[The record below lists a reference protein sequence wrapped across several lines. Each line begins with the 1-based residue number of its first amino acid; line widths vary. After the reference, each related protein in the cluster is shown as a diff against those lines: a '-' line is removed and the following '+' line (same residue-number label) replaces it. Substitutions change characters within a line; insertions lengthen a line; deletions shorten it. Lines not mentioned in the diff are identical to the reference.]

1 MADKKKRV
9 VGVISGNKLKKT
21 LKSKK
26 ALAVIAAGAV
36 ACLLFFSSSGASAK
50 SAKAP
55 SPAEAFDADAY
66 VHALEERLESIISS
80 VGGAGK
86 TRVML
91 TLDGSAEYYY
101 QTDAKETDENDGD
114 AKYTRS
120 SDFDT
125 VIVKNSD
132 GSESP
137 VLASSLS
144 PSVTGV
150 VVVCRGGGSAEVREN
165 VSNAVR
171 ALLGIPANKI
181 CVLKMS

>member
-1 MADKKKRV
+1 
-9 VGVISGNKLKKT
+9 
-21 LKSKK
+21 
-26 ALAVIAAGAV
+26 
-36 ACLLFFSSSGASAK
+36 
-50 SAKAP
+50 
-55 SPAEAFDADAY
+55 
-66 VHALEERLESIISS
+66 
-80 VGGAGK
+80 
-86 TRVML
+86 ML

-101 QTDAKETDENDGD
+101 QTDTKETDENDGD
-114 AKYTRS
+114 AKYSRS

-144 PSVTGV
+144 PPVTGAV
-150 VVVCRGGGSAEVREN
+150 IVCSGGGSPEVREN
-165 VSNAVR
+165 VCNAVK

>member
-1 MADKKKRV
+1 MSDKKKRV
-9 VGVISGNKLKKT
+9 VGVVSGAKLKKA

-26 ALAVIAAGAV
+26 GLTVIAVAAV
-36 ACLLFFSSSGASAK
+36 ACLLFFSSSGSAAK
-50 SAKAP
+50 SAKPP
-55 SPAEAFDADAY
+55 SPAETFDADAY
-66 VHALEERLESIISS
+66 VAALEKRLESIISS
-80 VGGAGK
+80 VSGAGK

-91 TLDGSAEYYY
+91 TLDGSAEYYF

-125 VIVKNSD
+125 VVVKNSD

-144 PSVTGV
+144 PPVTGV
-150 VVVCRGGGSAEVREN
+150 VVVCRGAGSPEVRES
-165 VSNAVR
+165 VYNAVR